1 MMGVFD
7 LLTLIALGI
16 GYIVLYF
23 AKREEKIWRFS
34 GLLVGGMIIGL
45 ATFYLVI
52 NSLLPKQLNCRHCKG
67 GCQGKMMAMPQ
78 EQAPK

>member
-1 MMGVFD
+1 MGMIGVFD
-7 LLTLIALGI
+7 LLTLIALGM

-34 GLLVGGMIIGL
+34 GLLAGGMIIGL
-45 ATFYLVI
+45 ATFYLVVSI
-52 NSLLPKQLNCRHCKG
+52 LLPRQSNYSHCKG

-78 EQAPK
+78 K